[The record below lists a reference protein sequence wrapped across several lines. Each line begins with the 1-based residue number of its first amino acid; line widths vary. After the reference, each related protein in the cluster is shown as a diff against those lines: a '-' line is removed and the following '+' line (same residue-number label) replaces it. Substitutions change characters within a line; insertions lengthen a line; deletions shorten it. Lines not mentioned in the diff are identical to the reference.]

1 MATAS
6 DKRSLWKAIGV
17 LLAFIATAVVVIG
30 IAAFSRVPDAP
41 PGETRDL
48 ALGLMCV
55 LLALVCGVMAWACL
69 ATGRRDERRDEA

>member
-1 MATAS
+1 MAMTT
-6 DKRSLWKAIGV
+6 DKLSLWRVIGV
-17 LLAFIATAVVVIG
+17 VLGLIAVAVVVIG
-30 IAAFSRVPDAP
+30 VAAFSRVPDAA

-69 ATGRRDERRDEA
+69 ATGRGSRSDET